1 MKNRETVQ
9 AKDRLDYLFSRVNEF
24 SEDLELQS
32 HWARYLCVRVS
43 GFIETSIRSILNE
56 YAKKTS
62 APSVANYVENR
73 LNSFQSPNMERILQ
87 LLGAFNSTWQDELES
102 LTEGEP
108 KDAIDGIK
116 ANRDLIAHG
125 ENVGITYTTI
135 QRYYQN
141 ALMVVELIENQCNS

>member
-9 AKDRLDYLFSRVNEF
+9 AKDRLDDLFSRVNEF

-43 GFIETSIRSILNE
+43 GFIETSIRSILSE
-56 YAKKTS
+56 YAREKS
-62 APSVANYVENR
+62 APSVANYVESW
-73 LNSFQSPNMERILQ
+73 LGSFQSPNMERILQ
-87 LLGAFNSTWQDELES
+87 LLGAFNSTWQDELKS
-102 LTEGEP
+102 LTESEP

-141 ALMVVELIENQCNS
+141 ALMVVELIEDQCNS

>member
-1 MKNRETVQ
+1 MKNHETVQ

-43 GFIETSIRSILNE
+43 GFIETSIRSILSE

-87 LLGAFNSTWQDELES
+87 LLGAFNST
-102 LTEGEP
+102 
-108 KDAIDGIK
+108 
-116 ANRDLIAHG
+116 
-125 ENVGITYTTI
+125 
-135 QRYYQN
+135 
-141 ALMVVELIENQCNS
+141 

>member
-9 AKDRLDYLFSRVNEF
+9 AKDRLDDLFSRVNEF
-24 SEDLELQS
+24 SGDPELQS
-32 HWARYLCVRVS
+32 HWAKYLCVMVS
-43 GFIETSIRSILNE
+43 GFIETSIRSILSE
-56 YAKKTS
+56 YARKMS

-73 LNSFQSPNMERILQ
+73 LRSFQSPNMERILQ
-87 LLGAFNSTWQDELES
+87 LLRAFDSTWADELKS
-102 LTEGEP
+102 STEGEP

-135 QRYYQN
+135 SRYYQN
-141 ALMVVELIENQCNS
+141 ALMVVERIEDQCNS